1 MMLDELKARLG
12 EIGLV
17 PPAEDEAL
25 LMTLLAGACRWVLA
39 EIGQEALPESLEA
52 AVVDM
57 AAGEYLLFRKSVGLL
72 AEFEQ
77 EQVVRQMS
85 QGDTSITYAVEFG
98 QMSPL
103 DALIAKLRVPPEALL
118 NQWRRLRW

>member
-1 MMLDELKARLG
+1 MTERLKERLG
-12 EIGLV
+12 ELGLC

-25 LMTLLAGACRWVLA
+25 LKTLMEGAERWMLA
-39 EIGQEALPESLEA
+39 ETGQVELPEALGD
-52 AVVDM
+52 AVVDR
-57 AAGEYLLFRKSVGLL
+57 AAGEYLFFRKSVGRL

-98 QMSPL
+98 QLSPL
-103 DALIAKLRVPPEALL
+103 DGLIAKLMTPPEALL
-118 NQWRRLRW
+118 RQWRRLRW